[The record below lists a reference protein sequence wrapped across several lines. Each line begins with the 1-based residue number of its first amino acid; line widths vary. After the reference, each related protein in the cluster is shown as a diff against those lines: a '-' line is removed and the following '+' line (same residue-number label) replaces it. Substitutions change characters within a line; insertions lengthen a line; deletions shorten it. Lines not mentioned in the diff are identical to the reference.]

1 MARPLPM
8 PPAGFDELP
17 VEDKVDY
24 VESLWDRVAASPDSL
39 PVPEWHRDIL
49 DKRVR
54 DYEADPDR
62 GESWESVRDRLQAKL
77 ARDPQSP

>member
-17 VEDKVDY
+17 VEEKVDY
-24 VESLWDRVAASPDSL
+24 VESLWDRVAASPDAL

-49 DKRVR
+49 EARVK
-54 DYEADPDR
+54 DHEADPDR

-77 ARDPQSP
+77 SLDS